1 MFGNLAA
8 LARDTTRLSTGG
20 THGVARTDALTTLL
34 LILFVGGVHNHGGVL
49 LVLVDGP
56 VEDVVIL
63 EGLADE
69 QVPEDL
75 PQVRVIGLVVK
86 TQRAGVVQVDGELVG
101 KSPAQ
106 NLGGGGHLLLH
117 DTVVLLLLG
126 SRLQALPGQGTTAE
140 VEHNVTQGLHIV
152 TTGLFDA
159 KVGVDTGVTG
169 SSGKVLVL
177 TVGDVEVSL
186 GVTVFLGKTKV
197 NYVDLVSTLA
207 NAHQEVVGLDI
218 TVDEGFGMDVLD
230 AGYKLVGQQQDGLE
244 RELAV
249 AEVEEILQ
257 TGPEQVDDHGIVI
270 TFSTEPTHERDTD
283 TTSKGL
289 VNTGFILQLGVLCL
303 DAFELDGNFL
313 ARDDVGTYECPSVKS
328 PFLLLSFPLPLHP
341 TPPLSIIEGLTHRG
355 RYHRKNHSQSC
366 GQYGTCY
373 RHANPKGEKRKSVR
387 KPSHRITPPPATER

>member
-1 MFGNLAA
+1 MFGNLATLAGNGGLGTSRAHGGTSADA
-8 LARDTTRLSTGG
+8 LA
-20 THGVARTDALTTLL
+20 TLL
-34 LILFVGGVHNHGGVL
+34 FGLLVPLVGVDDHGGVL

-56 VEDVVIL
+56 VEDVVVL
-63 EGLADE
+63 EGLADK

-75 PQVRVIGLVVK
+75 PQVGVVGFVVE
-86 TQRAGVVQVDGELVG
+86 TQRTGVVQVDGKFIG
-101 KSPAQ
+101 ITTAQ

-126 SRLQALPGQGTTAE
+126 GRLQALPGQGTTAE

-197 NYVDLVSTLA
+197 NNVDLVSTLA

-257 TGPEQVDDHGIVI
+257 TGPEKVDYHSIVI
-270 TFSTEPTHERDTD
+270 TFGTEPAHERDTD
-283 TTSKGL
+283 TTSEGL

-313 ARDDVGTYECPSVKS
+313 ARDDVGTCKFSSVKS
-328 PFLLLSFPLPLHP
+328 PFFLSLF
-341 TPPLSIIEGLTHRG
+341 LS
-355 RYHRKNHSQSC
+355 
-366 GQYGTCY
+366 
-373 RHANPKGEKRKSVR
+373 
-387 KPSHRITPPPATER
+387 PPPFTPLYHYQSSRG

>member
-8 LARDTTRLSTGG
+8 LARNTTRLSTGG

-34 LILFVGGVHNHGGVL
+34 LILLVGGIHNHGGIL

-75 PQVRVIGLVVK
+75 PQVRVIRLVVE

-101 KSPAQ
+101 ESPAQ

-126 SRLQALPGQGTTAE
+126 GRLQALPGQGTTAE
-140 VEHNVTQGLHIV
+140 VEHNVTKGLHIV
-152 TTGLFDA
+152 TAGLFDT

-197 NYVDLVSTLA
+197 NNVDLVSTLA

-257 TGPEQVDDHGIVI
+257 TGPEKVDYHSIVI
-270 TFSTEPTHERDTD
+270 TFGTEPAHERDTD
-283 TTSKGL
+283 TTSEGL

-313 ARDDVGTYECPSVKS
+313 ARDDVGTCKFSSVKS
-328 PFLLLSFPLPLHP
+328 PFFLSLF
-341 TPPLSIIEGLTHRG
+341 LS
-355 RYHRKNHSQSC
+355 
-366 GQYGTCY
+366 
-373 RHANPKGEKRKSVR
+373 
-387 KPSHRITPPPATER
+387 PPPFTPLYHYQSSRG